1 MRKFKRV
8 LTACILASAF
18 VIPSIPS
25 IAPDTSVV
33 YADESIDEIKE
44 KNAEREKKK
53 KEAENKLANLESEAD
68 DIRGVISELDEEI
81 NQYQG
86 TIDDLTAKRNAL
98 QAKASITK
106 SELQIALIAKEN
118 QYDRM
123 KERIAYSYENGDIH
137 IMDALIALDDFSN
150 VINQSEYVEQVSDY
164 DQKQLTDL
172 IAISK
177 EVSKKEKQLQ
187 KELNEVEKVKEDTE
201 AEQDALKIMQE
212 GKREKLNEY
221 GSLIS
226 DTEGEI
232 SEYDALIEEGKKN
245 FAEKVHIE
253 LDLAKALSGAYIVIE
268 SMTEE
273 PKAKI
278 GMYNAMKDLLD
289 EDTILCTNSSTLL
302 PSMFAQYTGRP
313 EKYCALH
320 FANTIWKNNTGE
332 VMGHPGTDP
341 AIYQK
346 VVEFAAAIGMVPL
359 QLHKE
364 QPGYILNSMLVPFLS
379 AAQALWANGVA
390 DPETIDLTWRL
401 ATSAPAGPFQILDIV
416 GQMKPAAQVE
426 GTLENRMGKLLKE
439 KIDRGE
445 TGVNAGKGFYD
456 YTKK

>member
-1 MRKFKRV
+1 MENRKVVIAGGGV
-8 LTACILASAF
+8 LGTQIGLICAYHGFDTTFWLRSESSIGRTTPKIERYSALMLEDLAKAKALIGNPIGGMLYPRGLIRSWQGITA
-18 VIPSIPS
+18 
-25 IAPDTSVV
+25 
-33 YADESIDEIKE
+33 E
-44 KNAEREKKK
+44 
-53 KEAENKLANLESEAD
+53 
-68 DIRGVISELDEEI
+68 
-81 NQYQG
+81 
-86 TIDDLTAKRNAL
+86 TIDT
-98 QAKASITK
+98 
-106 SELQIALIAKEN
+106 
-118 QYDRM
+118 
-123 KERIAYSYENGDIH
+123 
-137 IMDALIALDDFSN
+137 
-150 VINQSEYVEQVSDY
+150 
-164 DQKQLTDL
+164 
-172 IAISK
+172 
-177 EVSKKEKQLQ
+177 
-187 KELNEVEKVKEDTE
+187 
-201 AEQDALKIMQE
+201 
-212 GKREKLNEY
+212 
-221 GSLIS
+221 
-226 DTEGEI
+226 
-232 SEYDALIEEGKKN
+232 LIEEGKKN

-278 GMYNAMKDLLD
+278 GMYNAMRDLLD

-302 PSMFAQYTGRP
+302 PSMFAEYTGRP

-416 GQMKPAAQVE
+416 GLETAYNINQMKPAAQQE

>member
-1 MRKFKRV
+1 M
-8 LTACILASAF
+8 
-18 VIPSIPS
+18 
-25 IAPDTSVV
+25 
-33 YADESIDEIKE
+33 
-44 KNAEREKKK
+44 
-53 KEAENKLANLESEAD
+53 ENKKIVIAGGGVLGTQIGLICAYHGFDTTFWLRSEGSIGRTQPKIERYSALMLE
-68 DIRGVISELDEEI
+68 
-81 NQYQG
+81 
-86 TIDDLTAKRNAL
+86 DL
-98 QAKASITK
+98 AKAK
-106 SELQIALIAKEN
+106 ALIGN
-118 QYDRM
+118 PIGGMLYPR
-123 KERIAYSYENGDIH
+123 G
-137 IMDALIALDDFSN
+137 LIRSWQGITA
-150 VINQSEYVEQVSDY
+150 E
-164 DQKQLTDL
+164 
-172 IAISK
+172 AI
-177 EVSKKEKQLQ
+177 
-187 KELNEVEKVKEDTE
+187 
-201 AEQDALKIMQE
+201 
-212 GKREKLNEY
+212 
-221 GSLIS
+221 
-226 DTEGEI
+226 
-232 SEYDALIEEGKKN
+232 DALIEEGKKN

-253 LDLAKALSGAYIVIE
+253 LDLKKALSGAYLVIE

-278 GMYNAMKDLLD
+278 GMYEAMRDLLD

-302 PSMFAQYTGRP
+302 PSMFAEYTGRP
-313 EKYCALH
+313 AKYCALH

-401 ATSAPAGPFQILDIV
+401 ATSAPADPFQILDIV
-416 GQMKPAAQVE
+416 GLETAYNINQMKPAAQQE

>member
-1 MRKFKRV
+1 MENRKVVIAGGGV
-8 LTACILASAF
+8 LGTQIGLICAYHGFDTTFWLRSESSIGRTTPKIERYSA
-18 VIPSIPS
+18 
-25 IAPDTSVV
+25 
-33 YADESIDEIKE
+33 
-44 KNAEREKKK
+44 
-53 KEAENKLANLESEAD
+53 LMLE
-68 DIRGVISELDEEI
+68 
-81 NQYQG
+81 
-86 TIDDLTAKRNAL
+86 DL
-98 QAKASITK
+98 AKAK
-106 SELQIALIAKEN
+106 ALIGN
-118 QYDRM
+118 PIGGMLYPR
-123 KERIAYSYENGDIH
+123 G
-137 IMDALIALDDFSN
+137 LIRSWQGITA
-150 VINQSEYVEQVSDY
+150 E
-164 DQKQLTDL
+164 
-172 IAISK
+172 AI
-177 EVSKKEKQLQ
+177 
-187 KELNEVEKVKEDTE
+187 
-201 AEQDALKIMQE
+201 
-212 GKREKLNEY
+212 
-221 GSLIS
+221 
-226 DTEGEI
+226 
-232 SEYDALIEEGKKN
+232 DALIEEGKKN

-278 GMYNAMKDLLD
+278 GMYNAMRDLLD

-302 PSMFAQYTGRP
+302 PSMFAEYTGRP
-313 EKYCALH
+313 QKYCALH

-416 GQMKPAAQVE
+416 GLETAYNINQMKPAAQQE

-456 YTKK
+456 YSKK

>member
-1 MRKFKRV
+1 MENRKVVIAGGGV
-8 LTACILASAF
+8 LGTQIGLICAYHGFDTTFWLRSESSIGRTTPKIERYSA
-18 VIPSIPS
+18 
-25 IAPDTSVV
+25 
-33 YADESIDEIKE
+33 
-44 KNAEREKKK
+44 
-53 KEAENKLANLESEAD
+53 LMLE
-68 DIRGVISELDEEI
+68 
-81 NQYQG
+81 
-86 TIDDLTAKRNAL
+86 DL
-98 QAKASITK
+98 AKAK
-106 SELQIALIAKEN
+106 ALIGN
-118 QYDRM
+118 PIGGMLYPR
-123 KERIAYSYENGDIH
+123 G
-137 IMDALIALDDFSN
+137 LIRSWQGITA
-150 VINQSEYVEQVSDY
+150 E
-164 DQKQLTDL
+164 
-172 IAISK
+172 AI
-177 EVSKKEKQLQ
+177 
-187 KELNEVEKVKEDTE
+187 
-201 AEQDALKIMQE
+201 
-212 GKREKLNEY
+212 
-221 GSLIS
+221 
-226 DTEGEI
+226 
-232 SEYDALIEEGKKN
+232 DALIEEGKKN

-278 GMYNAMKDLLD
+278 GMYNAMRDLLD

-302 PSMFAQYTGRP
+302 PSMFAEYTGRP

-416 GQMKPAAQVE
+416 GLETAYNINQMKPAAQQE

-456 YTKK
+456 YKK

>member
-1 MRKFKRV
+1 MENRKVVIAGGGV
-8 LTACILASAF
+8 LGTQIGLICAYHGFDTTFWLRSESSIGRTTPKIERYSA
-18 VIPSIPS
+18 
-25 IAPDTSVV
+25 
-33 YADESIDEIKE
+33 
-44 KNAEREKKK
+44 
-53 KEAENKLANLESEAD
+53 LMLE
-68 DIRGVISELDEEI
+68 
-81 NQYQG
+81 
-86 TIDDLTAKRNAL
+86 DL
-98 QAKASITK
+98 AKAK
-106 SELQIALIAKEN
+106 ALIGN
-118 QYDRM
+118 PIGGMLYPR
-123 KERIAYSYENGDIH
+123 G
-137 IMDALIALDDFSN
+137 LIRSWQGITA
-150 VINQSEYVEQVSDY
+150 E
-164 DQKQLTDL
+164 
-172 IAISK
+172 AI
-177 EVSKKEKQLQ
+177 
-187 KELNEVEKVKEDTE
+187 
-201 AEQDALKIMQE
+201 
-212 GKREKLNEY
+212 
-221 GSLIS
+221 
-226 DTEGEI
+226 
-232 SEYDALIEEGKKN
+232 DALIEEGKKN

-278 GMYNAMKDLLD
+278 GMYNAMRDLLD
-289 EDTILCTNSSTLL
+289 KDTILCTNSSTLL
-302 PSMFAQYTGRP
+302 PSMFAEYTGRP

-390 DPETIDLTWRL
+390 DPETIVLTWRL

-416 GQMKPAAQVE
+416 GLETAYNINQMKPAAQQE